1 MPKYI
6 AGLLVCSTDKGFI
19 LTEFPDLIITNFN
32 IWKSFIFMYD
42 IHVIKKEISMAYKNR
57 K

>member
-6 AGLLVCSTDKGFI
+6 VGLLVSSTDKGFI

-32 IWKSFIFMYD
+32 IWKSFIVMYD
-42 IHVIKKEISMAYKNR
+42 IHVINKEISMAYKNR
-57 K
+57 E